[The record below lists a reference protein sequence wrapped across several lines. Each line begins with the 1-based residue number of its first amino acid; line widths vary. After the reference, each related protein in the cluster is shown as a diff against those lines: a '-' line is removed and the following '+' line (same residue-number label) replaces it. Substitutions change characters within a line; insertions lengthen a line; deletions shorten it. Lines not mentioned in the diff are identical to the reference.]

1 MAAEDPTSP
10 VTLVEPPPDRA
21 PGAGALAG
29 ALRRGFGDGTVLMM
43 AGTIVGGL
51 TAYVWQAMGTRTLGE
66 VTFAPVANAW
76 TIMFLV
82 VTILLAPVE
91 QYATRTVAEGWRGR
105 AHLRRTFR
113 SLVRMGAAAT
123 VLVTVVAFLL
133 RDSLFDGVGGYA
145 LICGGIVVGFGQ
157 LALCRGILAG
167 ERNFAGYGWITGI
180 DGIVRV
186 AVALPLLFAFDDALL
201 FAATIP
207 VSTIVAL
214 FWIREWP
221 TPPGGRGGDA
231 RGHPGRPIHRH
242 DGGRHLGC
250 PGHCRGRAAHPR
262 ADGRQ

>member
-1 MAAEDPTSP
+1 M
-10 VTLVEPPPDRA
+10 
-21 PGAGALAG
+21 
-29 ALRRGFGDGTVLMM
+29 
-43 AGTIVGGL
+43 
-51 TAYVWQAMGTRTLGE
+51 
-66 VTFAPVANAW
+66 
-76 TIMFLV
+76 
-82 VTILLAPVE
+82 
-91 QYATRTVAEGWRGR
+91 EGP

-186 AVALPLLFAFDDALL
+186 AVALPLLLAFDDALL

-214 FWIREWP
+214 FWI
-221 TPPGGRGGDA
+221 GSGRLA
-231 RGHPGRPIHRH
+231 R
-242 DGGRHLGC
+242 
-250 PGHCRGRAAHPR
+250 RARRRRPR
-262 ADGRQ
+262 ASRSADSSPRRWAAPRLPRSLSRAGRSSSR